1 MKKQTVNASDYYTPQ
16 HIKDQ
21 LCDML
26 KLVIDKFDNEG
37 IEYWA
42 DGGTLLGA
50 VRNQGII
57 PWDDDV
63 DIGCFNKDKKK
74 IQKVLDDIV
83 GNNIYSSCETYFGYK
98 IFPPNGKTLYCRG
111 RPLPYKYPALD
122 IFLYSK
128 DLEYV
133 SEKAKTYFKKS
144 FTFSNLF
151 PLKKFKFEDFEIKG
165 ANNAEDYLDKQYG
178 DNWRTHGVITY
189 NHSTERFYKYP
200 KIFEIP

>member
-1 MKKQTVNASDYYTPQ
+1 MKKQTVKASDYYTPQ
-16 HIKDQ
+16 PIKDQ

-133 SEKAKTYFKKS
+133 SEKAKTYFKRA

-151 PLKKFKFEDFEIKG
+151 PIKKFKFEDFEING
-165 ANNAEDYLDKQYG
+165 ANDAEDYLDKQYG

-200 KIFEIP
+200 KIFELP